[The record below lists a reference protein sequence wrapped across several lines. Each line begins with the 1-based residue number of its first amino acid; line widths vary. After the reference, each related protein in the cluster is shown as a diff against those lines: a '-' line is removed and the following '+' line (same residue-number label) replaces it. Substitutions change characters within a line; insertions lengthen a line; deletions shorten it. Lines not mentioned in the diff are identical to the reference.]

1 MSADL
6 SASYDRIAGEYV
18 RRVFNELDEKPFDR
32 ELLERFARRVRLTGP
47 VLDVG
52 CGPGHVSRFLDE
64 RGVEVAGVDL
74 SPGML
79 EKARALNPDLP
90 FIQADMRAL
99 ELPEQSLVGMVALYS
114 IIHLPRAEL
123 GAVFAGWRRLLRPG
137 APLLLAFHVGSE
149 TRHLDE
155 WWGHPVAVDV
165 SFFTSREVEAQLA
178 EAGFAVEAA
187 VEREPYPAIEY
198 QSRRAYV
205 LAAAS

>member
-32 ELLERFARRVRLTGP
+32 ELLERFAQRVRLTGP

-52 CGPGHVSRFLDE
+52 CGPGHVTRFLDE

-79 EKARALNPDLP
+79 EKARALNPDIP
-90 FIQADMRAL
+90 FILADLRAL
-99 ELPEQSLVGMVALYS
+99 ALPEQSLVGMVALYS

-123 GAVFAGWRRLLRPG
+123 GAVLAGWRRLLRPG
-137 APLLLAFHVGSE
+137 APLLLAFHAGSE

-155 WWGHPVAVDV
+155 WWGHPVSLDL
-165 SFFTSREVEAQLA
+165 SFFTTREVEAQLT

-205 LAAAS
+205 LAAA